1 MKCPKLKAINQR
13 DKKKWDVISELGSSL
28 KLQRVEYVNGKRCM
42 IVMKAI
48 NGGCDTI
55 TVTSG
60 KSETESKKNL
70 DNEKFTKSEGSVK
83 NVEQQL
89 YSTEGSL
96 TSYNRKYVELDEDQ
110 NDYRPKCIF
119 VLLKG
124 MFLLAIMGALDFF
137 YLKNKQILGDETS
150 NWCILSSL
158 IITTLFKMIIDCLS
172 TEIRDKIWSI
182 LVNSSLLLGLF
193 LLVLMYM
200 SHWPFSTYGI
210 YLPFFMVPIFLPFH
224 DISAIP
230 SYIKEL
236 PKIAG
241 LYGAECHLL
250 FVFIYNMALM
260 IVVLLTASKLEGEF
274 NAPWWTILTV
284 FSVAYSLYL
293 MWLGYALYEHN
304 NNKVSSHNNLSYPP
318 LHARVHIILD
328 ILSQF
333 ILIISLPLISLMIE

>member
-1 MKCPKLKAINQR
+1 MGR
-13 DKKKWDVISELGSSL
+13 DIQIREQSGVARKKVTDDGYKIIEQEKKVSEGDPT
-28 KLQRVEYVNGKRCM
+28 M
-42 IVMKAI
+42 
-48 NGGCDTI
+48 
-55 TVTSG
+55 VTSDN
-60 KSETESKKNL
+60 SETESVNSGTESV
-70 DNEKFTKSEGSVK
+70 NSETESVNPNNNTIIKLKEVKLETGSH
-83 NVEQQL
+83 
-89 YSTEGSL
+89 STEKKS
-96 TSYNRKYVELDEDQ
+96 KLDEYQ
-110 NDYRPKCIF
+110 NDYHPKCIF
-119 VLLKG
+119 VLLKVI
-124 MFLLAIMGALDFF
+124 FLLAILVVLVFF
-137 YLKNKQILGDETS
+137 HLKNKQILDDETS
-150 NWCILSSL
+150 SWCIFSSL
-158 IITTLFKMIIDCLS
+158 IITTLFKMIIDCFT